1 MPIIH
6 VEDVSFR
13 YEGSERPALSNVSLD
28 VNEGEILGILG
39 PSEAGKTTLCMSL
52 NGLIPHDI
60 EGEFR
65 GNIEIEGKNTRKN
78 EPQTLATTIG
88 MIFQEPESQF
98 VMTTVEDEIAF
109 GMENI
114 GLTPRE
120 MEERLNWVL
129 KVTHMEPYR
138 KKPPRRLSGGQKQR
152 VAIASALA
160 LRPKILVMDEPT
172 SELDPLG
179 KYEIITIA
187 KELNREHKITIV
199 LVEHETELAADIIDR
214 LIVLN
219 QGQIEFQGTPVELFG
234 NIELMQKAGLF
245 VPEVTE
251 VARGLANSGF
261 EISKLPITYAQGSSL
276 LKALMKER
284 GFGHG

>member
-1 MPIIH
+1 M
-6 VEDVSFR
+6 
-13 YEGSERPALSNVSLD
+13 
-28 VNEGEILGILG
+28 
-39 PSEAGKTTLCMSL
+39 
-52 NGLIPHDI
+52 
-60 EGEFR
+60 
-65 GNIEIEGKNTRKN
+65 
-78 EPQTLATTIG
+78 
-88 MIFQEPESQF
+88 
-98 VMTTVEDEIAF
+98 
-109 GMENI
+109 
-114 GLTPRE
+114 
-120 MEERLNWVL
+120 
-129 KVTHMEPYR
+129 
-138 KKPPRRLSGGQKQR
+138 
-152 VAIASALA
+152 A

-199 LVEHETELAADIIDR
+199 LVEHETELAANIIDR

>member
-1 MPIIH
+1 M
-6 VEDVSFR
+6 
-13 YEGSERPALSNVSLD
+13 D
-28 VNEGEILGILG
+28 VNEGEILGIVG
-39 PSEAGKTTLCMSL
+39 PSEAGKTTLCMTL

-65 GNIEIEGKNTRKN
+65 GTIEIEGKNTKKN
-78 EPQTLATTIG
+78 EPQDLATTVG

-114 GLTPRE
+114 GLSPSE
-120 MEERLNWVL
+120 MEDRLNWVL

-160 LRPKILVMDEPT
+160 LRPKVLVMDEPT

-179 KYEIITIA
+179 KYEVITIA

-214 LIVLN
+214 LIMLN

-234 NIELMQKAGLF
+234 NIELMRRVGLF

-251 VARGLANSGF
+251 VAQGLAKSGF
-261 EISKLPITYAQGSSL
+261 EISKLPITYTQGSTL

-284 GFGHG
+284 GIRRAG